1 MPTGLER
8 LEQIR
13 AIRAAEK
20 KKKRRQRLFVIA
32 LLVGLSFAF
41 LCIEGRGVANHSPLF
56 VIKSI
61 GAFVRFMVQTAG
73 QGHEAKEEA
82 LWQIYAALGNS
93 YAAVV
98 SRLQSVLLI
107 IICGAVLALS
117 GSVYQT
123 SMRNPMAVPTM
134 LGVSSGVQMAQMIL
148 VLLYAEDAY
157 NMGVQRYVLSYGISI
172 GVLLVILI
180 AARIVGRDH
189 ASVSD
194 LLILG
199 TIVNRLFQTI
209 MNYYQSNMDNDTLEI
224 YQEFSQNSQDYFD
237 SFSDLT
243 VLIVVAA
250 ATMVPL
256 ILMRFSFNVVSFEDE
271 DAHSVGVRAKFMRVY
286 GIIAGGILTATAMIH
301 AGNIGMLATVVPLLC
316 RYLYGADFRDLLWM
330 SAAWGGI
337 ILLGAQFVRD
347 YTYIN
352 TYQIPLGNIV
362 SLLAVPLLIWIIRRQ
377 QKIFPSMER

>member
-41 LCIEGRGVANHSPLF
+41 LCIEGRGAANHSPLF

-73 QGHEAKEEA
+73 QGHEVKDEA

-107 IICGAVLALS
+107 IIYGAVLALS